1 MQTALIPNPH
11 AGETLREDYLEP
23 LGLTPGALAKA
34 LGVSETALAELIRGR
49 RSLTPA
55 LALRLSRYFGNS
67 AEFWLGL
74 QSDYDLMEARRKL
87 SDRVAKRVQPRQ
99 LVPA

>member
-1 MQTALIPNPH
+1 MQAELIPNPH
-11 AGETLREDYLEP
+11 PGETLGEDFMKP
-23 LGLTPGALAKA
+23 LGLTAGALAGELGLSESA
-34 LGVSETALAELIRGR
+34 LTGLIYGQRT
-49 RSLTPA
+49 LTPVM
-55 LALRLSRYFGNS
+55 ALRLSRYFGNS

-87 SDRVAKRVQPRQ
+87 ADRIARRVRPRQ